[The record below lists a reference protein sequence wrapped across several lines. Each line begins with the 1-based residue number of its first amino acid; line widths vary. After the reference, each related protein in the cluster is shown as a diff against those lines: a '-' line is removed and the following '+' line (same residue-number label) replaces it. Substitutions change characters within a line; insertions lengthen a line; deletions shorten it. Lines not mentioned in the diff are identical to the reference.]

1 MDTLNNEP
9 QTSCSVVYLGRTGY
23 LQARELQKVLH
34 RKVSEGSLSSI
45 LLLLEHPHIYTLG
58 RRGKLSDILVSEN
71 TLTEL
76 GITVYHTDRGGEV
89 TYHGPG
95 QLVGYPII
103 NLKSSKT
110 GLGPLKYVKALEAT
124 LIVTLKEFGLSGE
137 NFRRPTGVWVENNKI
152 AAIGVKVSKGTT
164 LHGFAL
170 NVNPDLSYF
179 DHVVPCG
186 MPDGQITSIADSLAR
201 IVLIDDVKPVLI
213 RNFGQV
219 FGWKMQQLT
228 LEDLTQLTIEHN
240 E

>member
-1 MDTLNNEP
+1 M
-9 QTSCSVVYLGRTGY
+9 
-23 LQARELQKVLH
+23 QARELQKVLH

-110 GLGPLKYVKALEAT
+110 ELGPLKYVKALETT
-124 LIVTLKEFGLSGE
+124 LIVTLEEFGLSGE

-170 NVNPDLSYF
+170 NVSPDLSYF
-179 DHVVPCG
+179 DHIVPCG
-186 MPDGQITSIADSLAR
+186 MPDGRITSISNSLDR
-201 IVLIDDVKPVLI
+201 IVLIDDVRPALI

-219 FGWKMQQLT
+219 FGWKMQQLK
-228 LEDLTQLTIEHN
+228 LEDLTQRTIEYN
-240 E
+240 K

>member
-9 QTSCSVVYLGRTGY
+9 QTSCLVVYLGRTGY
-23 LQARELQKVLH
+23 LQARELQKALH
-34 RKVSEGSLSSI
+34 KKVSAGSLSPV
-45 LLLLEHPHIYTLG
+45 LLLLEHPHVYTLG
-58 RRGKLSDILVSEN
+58 RRGKVSDILASES
-71 TLTEL
+71 TLTKL
-76 GITVYHTDRGGEV
+76 GVTVYHTDRGGEV

-103 NLKSSKT
+103 NLKSWKA
-110 GLGPLKYVKALEAT
+110 GPLKYVRALETTLIAT
-124 LIVTLKEFGLSGE
+124 LEEFGLSGE
-137 NFRRPTGVWVENNKI
+137 NFRRPTGVWVDDNKI
-152 AAIGVKVSKGTT
+152 AAIGVKVSKGAT

-219 FGWKMQQLT
+219 FGWKMQELT